1 MHLRIHWKPWGM
13 TQVMSQQ
20 MASTMQRFHF
30 IQTWKQLLQ
39 VESSLSLILYC
50 FITRTSIKNTTWRPN
65 FQHVKLNF
73 LINLKTTSASRV
85 NPWRDC
91 EQWNF
96 TIRCTKRKSKLK
108 KLFNMSFI
116 SSIMG
121 CKAQL
126 ISQEF
131 LCVESIDQPRKKLS
145 MSILTQCLKTC
156 LKIIS

>member
-13 TQVMSQQ
+13 TQVTSQQ
-20 MASTMQRFHF
+20 IASTKLRFLS

-50 FITRTSIKNTTWRPN
+50 FLIRTSIKNTTWRPN

-73 LINLKTTSASRV
+73 LINLKTTFASWI

-96 TIRCTKRKSKLK
+96 TIWCTKRKSKLK
-108 KLFNMSFI
+108 KIFSMSFM
-116 SSIMG
+116 SSIMA
-121 CKAQL
+121 CKAQW

-131 LCVESIDQPRKKLS
+131 LRVESVDQPWKKLS
-145 MSILTQCLKTC
+145 VSILTQWLKTC
-156 LKIIS
+156 LKIS